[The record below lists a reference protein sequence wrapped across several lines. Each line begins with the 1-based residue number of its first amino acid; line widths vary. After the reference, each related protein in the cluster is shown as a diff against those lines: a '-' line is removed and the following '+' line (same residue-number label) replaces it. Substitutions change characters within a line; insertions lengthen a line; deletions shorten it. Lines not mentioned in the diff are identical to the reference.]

1 MQSIEDLKKIQRE
14 DKNNTYSYINS
25 HYYNWFKA
33 IDLNLLNSDGFT
45 NYFSRMKQNEPDVF
59 EAVQEK
65 VLNATITAFQQDLS
79 DSDSFV
85 LVTAAWANG
94 FVPEKA
100 ASALQDFDRY
110 LINYTIQKDPLIG
123 INQMN
128 ADFNQVLLQ
137 HLPKVRRQD
146 LRLIYRLLLLK
157 EASSNE
163 IGTELESLNE
173 PTRRRAEAIMKLFQG
188 L

>member
-1 MQSIEDLKKIQRE
+1 MKTMDELKQVQRTE
-14 DKNNTYSYINS
+14 SEKTYSYLNS
-25 HYYNWFKA
+25 YYYNWFKA

-45 NYFSRMKQNEPDVF
+45 NYFLRIKQNEPTIF
-59 EAVQEK
+59 EELQEK
-65 VLNATITAFQQDLS
+65 ILNATITGFQQKLS
-79 DSDSFV
+79 EIDSFV
-85 LVTAAWANG
+85 LLTAAWANG

-100 ASALQDFDRY
+100 STAIQEFDRY
-110 LINYTIQKDPLIG
+110 LNNYTIQKNPLNG

-128 ADFNQVLLQ
+128 ADLNQVLMQ

-157 EASSNE
+157 EA
-163 IGTELESLNE
+163 TESDVQIELAPLNM
-173 PTRRRAEAIMKLFQG
+173 PTAKRTKAMLKLFKS